1 VALSTSGLKKLSTWS
16 RRCILSDHESKAMA
30 LSSTFQKKIL
40 SNICPP
46 KVERKMVLMP
56 KANNSPTFGGKMHSV
71 RSSQLCFLIRMDQT
85 NFTILQFQKR
95 RIKQGREAIFKY
107 PWTCCDVI
115 YADGCQ
121 LGLEIKP
128 LNLYQLCCSA
138 GASCQTLGEWNKTCC
153 KLNSLFQKSLHN
165 LCLFRSEPE
174 YESVWREH
182 FPDRH
187 TSHL

>member
-1 VALSTSGLKKLSTWS
+1 
-16 RRCILSDHESKAMA
+16 MA

-46 KVERKMVLMP
+46 PRLKEKWCWCQKQIILLLLVGKCIL
-56 KANNSPTFGGKMHSV
+56 FGVHNFASNKEW
-71 RSSQLCFLIRMDQT
+71 IKQT

-128 LNLYQLCCSA
+128 LNLFQLCCSA

-153 KLNSLFQKSLHN
+153 KLNSLLQKSLHN